1 MPSHI
6 EERNDYA
13 VHALQSLDQNIS
25 AKVTQKLEKV
35 NILS

>member
-13 VHALQSLDQNIS
+13 VHSLQSLDQNIS
-25 AKVTQKLEKV
+25 AKVLKCF
-35 NILS
+35 